1 MTTEAQ
7 PPAAP
12 RWRRLLAFCIDAV
25 IWVLI
30 LYPVIQVILSGNE
43 SDIGAMVMN
52 SFTAWVGVSGINLY
66 LLHSRSQTIGKW
78 VLNIQI
84 RRSDSAH
91 AGFSRKLFLRYLLP
105 GLIVSIPYLGQLI
118 LLLDIATLFGPERR
132 TLHDRLA
139 DTGVFLYPKTV
150 SD

>member
-1 MTTEAQ
+1 MSTEAQ
-7 PPAAP
+7 TSAAP
-12 RWRRLLAFCIDAV
+12 RWRRLLAFGIDAA
-25 IWVLI
+25 IWTLI

-84 RRSDSAH
+84 RRSDGSH

-105 GLIVSIPYLGQLI
+105 GLIVAIPYLGQLM
-118 LLLDIATLFGPERR
+118 LLLDLATLFGPGQR

-139 DTGVFLYPKTV
+139 DTGVFPYPKTN
-150 SD
+150 SA